1 MPIAKSQKPK
11 EVVMK
16 DFRSLK
22 VWEKSH
28 ELTLK
33 IYKATDGFPKHE
45 LYGVT
50 SQIRR
55 AAVSVPTN
63 IAEGSG
69 KDSDGELKRFFLIA
83 MGSASELEYLLI
95 LARDLNYLTDEA
107 YQEMQTQLIE
117 IRKMLNAFIQRLK
130 GGGS

>member
-1 MPIAKSQKPK
+1 
-11 EVVMK
+11 VK

-22 VWEKSH
+22 VWEKAH
-28 ELTLK
+28 ELVLK
-33 IYKATDGFPKHE
+33 VYKATDSFPKHE

-63 IAEGSG
+63 IAEGCG
-69 KDSDGELKRFFLIA
+69 KDSDGELKRYFLIA

-95 LARDLNYLTDEA
+95 LARDLNYLKDEA
-107 YQEMQTQLIE
+107 YREMQSQLVE
-117 IRKMLNAFIQRLK
+117 IRKMLNAFIQTLK
-130 GGGS
+130 GNGG